1 MLLAARYHDI
11 GKFYTKS
18 FWNSKTKTNGEKAHY
33 YGHENWSA
41 YLVLSSYDCATAGEL
56 TGAYFYAV
64 ELIALHMELYKKNSS
79 ILEVLPEDELE
90 DLKLL
95 KKYDILGS
103 VRGEI
108 R

>member
-1 MLLAARYHDI
+1 M
-11 GKFYTKS
+11 
-18 FWNSKTKTNGEKAHY
+18 
-33 YGHENWSA
+33 
-41 YLVLSSYDCATAGEL
+41 VLSSYECATAGEL

-79 ILEVLPEDELE
+79 ILEVLPKDELE

-103 VRGEI
+103 MRGEI
-108 R
+108 